1 MKIFGR
7 TIGCGSC
14 IPSIDTP
21 VGEECLRCGVVI
33 QAGDIGFVIPHETG
47 TPEQPI
53 SIERAW
59 HIACLRAALGV
70 EAPS

>member
-1 MKIFGR
+1 MKAFGR
-7 TIGCGSC
+7 TIGCGTC
-14 IPSIDTP
+14 IPPIDIP
-21 VGEECLRCGVVI
+21 VGEECLRYGVPI
-33 QAGDIGFVIPHETG
+33 QAGDIGVIMPHCTG
-47 TPEQPI
+47 TPAQPV